1 MAIKAFEGTGE
12 YIMIKDVKA
21 EIGKLNIDGKTIRNF
36 GILFFILSTI
46 ASAYT
51 YWKGHEF
58 WFLILAAGVI
68 FLCACLI
75 FPNSLKGLYKAWM
88 TMAFFLGWFM
98 TRIILTVFFFAIL
111 TPFALILRISGKDL
125 LNRKIDKN
133 AKTYWIRHEQV
144 VDRNQYKKQF

>member
-1 MAIKAFEGTGE
+1 
-12 YIMIKDVKA
+12 
-21 EIGKLNIDGKTIRNF
+21 
-36 GILFFILSTI
+36 
-46 ASAYT
+46 
-51 YWKGHEF
+51 
-58 WFLILAAGVI
+58 
-68 FLCACLI
+68 
-75 FPNSLKGLYKAWM
+75 M